1 MPRGKRDFEQTR
13 RTVLTLLPA
22 IDGLDAEGFLSDL
35 LDGLNRTRAVRGVRV
50 RKTPQADPRFEASC
64 GFVGESRSLAA
75 ELQRLW
81 NDELAYDRRQQSH
94 RIRTGRGEVTME
106 FITWR
111 EGGHHASGRVIA
123 RRLPRRARNREPQ
136 RLAGT

>member
-35 LDGLNRTRAVRGVRV
+35 LDGLTRNRAVRGVKA
-50 RKTPQADPRFEASC
+50 RKTSQADLRFEASC

-75 ELQRLW
+75 DLQRLW

-94 RIRTGRGEVTME
+94 RIRTASSEVVME

-111 EGGHHASGRVIA
+111 EGAHHAAGRVIA

-136 RLAGT
+136 RLGGT